1 MIYSKERKN
10 QKRNRF
16 RFFRILPKFEYVGE
30 IWYFERADLLQNQHE
45 LLSISSLTIL
55 YYLTGRTNIS
65 SDFVSVST
73 NSVDYISNVLVVNS
87 AISKCINEM
96 VNQKSKV
103 VFSYTSGM
111 VDMTI
116 ETSLSLDGRFQQLSF
131 FLPFNFNFSISVLLH
146 IFRIAWFHQV
156 L

>member
-1 MIYSKERKN
+1 MKIENSDTFTVYVIFSGSI
-10 QKRNRF
+10 F
-16 RFFRILPKFEYVGE
+16 VIYVGE

-65 SDFVSVST
+65 SDFVSVSN

>member
-116 ETSLSLDGRFQQLSF
+116 ETSLSLDGRFQELSF

>member
-1 MIYSKERKN
+1 MTSQLFHPLQFCR
-10 QKRNRF
+10 
-16 RFFRILPKFEYVGE
+16 YVGE